1 MLLLLFFITH
11 IDTPLK
17 TITTNSF
24 TVGVTIE
31 TTKNNVNIL
40 DGVHIIF
47 LYLIVTV
54 LRKITSNSCMVG
66 ITIEEEKNNVNNLD
80 CVHIIF

>member
-1 MLLLLFFITH
+1 MFSYSNSYTLGDYFNYCKYTLHSGSNNRKKEKIMWTTGIMLLLLFFITH

-31 TTKNNVNIL
+31 TTKNNVNNL

-47 LYLIVTV
+47 
-54 LRKITSNSCMVG
+54 
-66 ITIEEEKNNVNNLD
+66 
-80 CVHIIF
+80 

>member
-24 TVGVTIE
+24 TVGFTIE
-31 TTKNNVNIL
+31 TTKNNVNNL

-47 LYLIVTV
+47 LKLYCCYLTV
-54 LRKITSNSCMVG
+54 IHWGKFSTTRLQSAI
-66 ITIEEEKNNVNNLD
+66 
-80 CVHIIF
+80 